1 MTHPEGIRPVQDN
14 EPDRRALG
22 GLAGATSSVPDVIVI
37 LYIRRPALA
46 AEGDATPSR
55 VPSHKTLQ
63 THLGVYVYRQLR
75 RAQVVSC
82 DASRLC
88 VNHVVS
94 VFSVVSSTVDVRTTP
109 RYFIIALGLQ
119 TFWRFL

>member
-46 AEGDATPSR
+46 AEGDATPSLSQVTR
-55 VPSHKTLQ
+55 R
-63 THLGVYVYRQLR
+63 YRL
-75 RAQVVSC
+75 
-82 DASRLC
+82 
-88 VNHVVS
+88 
-94 VFSVVSSTVDVRTTP
+94 
-109 RYFIIALGLQ
+109 I
-119 TFWRFL
+119 